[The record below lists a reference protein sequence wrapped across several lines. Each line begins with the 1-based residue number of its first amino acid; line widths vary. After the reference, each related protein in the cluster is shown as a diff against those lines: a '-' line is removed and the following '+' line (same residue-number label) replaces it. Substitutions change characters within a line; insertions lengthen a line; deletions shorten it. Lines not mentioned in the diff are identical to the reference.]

1 MDERRFLEGVTE
13 GPWTGVRLLGRPAPG
28 LWGRS
33 MRLCEAVAESFNR
46 PVVLSSSQLACPG
59 ARRSLGMDE
68 NDEDL
73 ARQMSEKAGM
83 PVRFA
88 RQIIAE
94 RPRLEWA
101 PQALALGNIEG
112 PDALVGYL
120 EPLAAMKVLRLWQAH
135 FGTSLHVELS
145 GFLAVCSCIAAAVRL
160 GRLCLSLG
168 CPDSREYGA
177 IPPTQLV
184 AVLPIGLAGELAQR
198 SKDHAH
204 V

>member
-1 MDERRFLEGVTE
+1 MNEIRFLEEATGDR
-13 GPWTGVRLLGRPAPG
+13 WTGVKLLGSAAPDSTSD
-28 LWGRS
+28 S
-33 MRLCEAVAESFNR
+33 MRLCEAVAASFSR
-46 PVVLSSSQLACPG
+46 RIVLSSDQLACPG
-59 ARRSLGMDE
+59 ARRSITL
-68 NDEDL
+68 DEDDEGL
-73 ARQMSEKAGM
+73 ALQMSEKAGM

-94 RPRLEWA
+94 RPRLETA
-101 PQALALGNIEG
+101 PQALVLGNIEE
-112 PDALVGYL
+112 PDVLVGYL
-120 EPLAAMKVLRLWQAH
+120 KPLAAMKVLRLWQAH
-135 FGTSLHVELS
+135 FGTSLHVDLS
-145 GFLAVCSCIAAAVRL
+145 GFIAICSCIAAAVRL

-184 AVLPIGLAGELAQR
+184 AVLPIGLARELAQR

>member
-1 MDERRFLEGVTE
+1 
-13 GPWTGVRLLGRPAPG
+13 
-28 LWGRS
+28 
-33 MRLCEAVAESFNR
+33 MRLCEAVAASFNCR
-46 PVVLSSSQLACPG
+46 LVLSSDQLACPG
-59 ARRSLGMDE
+59 ARRSLAL
-68 NDEDL
+68 DEDDEGL
-73 ARQMSEKAGM
+73 ALQMSEKTGM

-94 RPRLEWA
+94 RPRLETA
-101 PQALALGNIEG
+101 PQALVLGDIEE
-112 PDALVGYL
+112 PDVLVGYL
-120 EPLAAMKVLRLWQAH
+120 DPLAAMKVLRLWQAH
-135 FGTSLHVELS
+135 FGTSLHVDLS

-177 IPPTQLV
+177 ILPAKLV

-204 V
+204 L